1 MTDGEAKKGRSD
13 KRVGQLLL
21 EEGLIDEAKLRQALQ
36 VQAEQ
41 GGKLFEVLIR
51 LEYLDKKDLHAFL
64 SKQSGVPSIDLANY
78 DIPRELITII
88 PREFAQEHVVL
99 PIDKMG
105 KLLTVGMAC
114 PLDTATL
121 SELQEITG
129 LRVKAMLCRFDEI
142 RRTIRRYYPAE
153 KEAELEDKTA
163 PVVGPE
169 VLEKGRAAAPA
180 PRAPRRP
187 ALARDAVVAQLE
199 QIELLPAF
207 GGAVEE
213 LLEAAGGASASVQN
227 LAGIISTDPAL
238 AAAVLRVANAAPYG
252 LPARVTS
259 AGLATA
265 LLGVSATGA
274 VAGACAQAHPLA
286 EDLRGAHAAL
296 AARSAFC
303 ANAAMGLAKTADRG
317 RPADAHT
324 AGLLHDVGRL
334 ALMAS
339 VPEAYPNSAAGDA
352 LEQLLQA
359 ELDAFGLAHPEAAHI
374 LARKWRLPD
383 PVANAIRF
391 HHHPYDA
398 PADDL
403 IAVVA
408 LAALMAETFE
418 RGGELSVDHLR
429 QYNEVLAFL
438 DIDPARAMSV
448 YVRTASSFK
457 RQAGGQQ

>member
-1 MTDGEAKKGRSD
+1 MTDGEAKRGRAD
-13 KRVGQLLL
+13 KRVGRLLV
-21 EEGLIDEAKLRQALQ
+21 EEGLIDEAKLREALQ
-36 VQAEQ
+36 VQSEK

-51 LEYLDKKDLHAFL
+51 LEYLDKKDLHTFL

-78 DIPRELITII
+78 DIPRELISIV
-88 PREFAQEHVVL
+88 PRQFAQEHVVL

-114 PLDTATL
+114 PLDAATL

-142 RRTIRRYYPAE
+142 RRTIRRYYPIDEHAE
-153 KEAELEDKTA
+153 DENA
-163 PVVGPE
+163 PVVEPDT
-169 VLEKGRAAAPA
+169 LEKDRGRAPA
-180 PRAPRRP
+180 PAATAAQRP
-187 ALARDAVVAQLE
+187 TLTRDAVVAQLDRF
-199 QIELLPAF
+199 ELLPAF
-207 GGAVEE
+207 PGAVEQV
-213 LLEAAGGASASVQN
+213 LQAADGAATSIRD
-227 LAGIISTDPAL
+227 LAGMISTDPAL
-238 AAAVLRVANAAPYG
+238 AAAVLRVANASPYG
-252 LPARVTS
+252 LPARVTN
-259 AGLATA
+259 AGLATT
-265 LLGVSATGA
+265 LLGPSAIGR
-274 VAGACAQAHPLA
+274 VAADCAAAPPLP

-303 ANAAMGLAKTADRG
+303 ANAAIGLAKTADRA

-324 AGLLHDVGRL
+324 AGLLHDLGRL

-339 VPEAYPNSAAGDA
+339 APEAYPDSHTGDA
-352 LEQLLQA
+352 LEQLLQG
-359 ELDAFGLAHPEAAHI
+359 ELDTFGMTHPEAAHI
-374 LARKWRLPD
+374 LARKWRLPE

-403 IAVVA
+403 VAVVA

-418 RGGELSVDHLR
+418 RGRDLGVDDLR
-429 QYNEVLAFL
+429 QYNEVLAFIDL
-438 DIDPARAMSV
+438 DAARAMSI

-457 RQAGGQQ
+457 QQADRQQ

>member
-1 MTDGEAKKGRSD
+1 VSDGEAKRKRSD
-13 KRVGQLLL
+13 KRVGQLLV
-21 EEGLIDEAKLRQALQ
+21 EEGLIDEAKLREALQ

-142 RRTIRRYYPAE
+142 RRTIRRYYPVDE
-153 KEAELEDKTA
+153 EAEDETA
-163 PVVGPE
+163 PVVDPE
-169 VLEKGRAAAPA
+169 ILEKGRAAAPA
-180 PRAPRRP
+180 PAARVPQRP

-199 QIELLPAF
+199 QLELLPAF
-207 GGAVEE
+207 PGAVEQV
-213 LLEAAGGASASVQN
+213 LQAGGGAPASVRD
-227 LAGIISTDPAL
+227 LAGMISTDPAL
-238 AAAVLRVANAAPYG
+238 AAAVLRVANASPYG
-252 LPARVTS
+252 LPARVTN

-274 VAGACAQAHPLA
+274 VAGACAQAPPLP
-286 EDLRGAHAAL
+286 EGLRGAHAAL

-303 ANAAMGLAKTADRG
+303 ANAAIGLAKTADRG

-339 VPEAYPNSAAGDA
+339 APEAYPDSATGDA

-359 ELDAFGLAHPEAAHI
+359 ELDTFGLAHPEAAHI

-418 RGGELSVDHLR
+418 RGGELSGDHLR

-438 DIDPARAMSV
+438 DLDAARAMSI

-457 RQAGGQQ
+457 QQADGQQ